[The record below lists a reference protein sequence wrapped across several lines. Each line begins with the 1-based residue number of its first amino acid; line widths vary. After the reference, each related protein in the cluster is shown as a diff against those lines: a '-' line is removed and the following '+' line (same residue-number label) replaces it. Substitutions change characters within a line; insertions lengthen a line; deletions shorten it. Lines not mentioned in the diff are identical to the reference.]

1 MEGIISEIQRFCLH
15 DGPGI
20 RTTVFF
26 KGCPLRC
33 IWCHNPETNQ
43 PFPQVRLYPIKCICC
58 GACAAVCPRGCHE
71 ITETSH
77 VFHSDRCT
85 HCGACLA
92 ACPTKA
98 LSLCGTKWSDA
109 ALLDYVM
116 RDVPFY
122 GDTGGMTLSGG
133 EPMLQGEFACTLLH
147 LAHDRGINTCVQT
160 CGQFDPHFLPD
171 LLQYADHIMWDIKH
185 TDPKKHLEICK
196 MPPDLILKN
205 LRTAAKKRPDI
216 LLRSV
221 VAVGITDTGD
231 HIEALGALAASLGL
245 MHSPKLLAFHPYGAS
260 KADEVGWQ
268 KEKMGAEYIPS
279 DTQMAELQAQLDVCF
294 AKKKQEA
301 TT

>member
-1 MEGIISEIQRFCLH
+1 
-15 DGPGI
+15 
-20 RTTVFF
+20 
-26 KGCPLRC
+26 
-33 IWCHNPETNQ
+33 
-43 PFPQVRLYPIKCICC
+43 
-58 GACAAVCPRGCHE
+58 
-71 ITETSH
+71 
-77 VFHSDRCT
+77 
-85 HCGACLA
+85 
-92 ACPTKA
+92 
-98 LSLCGTKWSDA
+98 
-109 ALLDYVM
+109 
-116 RDVPFY
+116 
-122 GDTGGMTLSGG
+122 MTLSGG

-231 HIEALGALAASLGL
+231 HIEALGALAASLRL

-279 DTQMAELQAQLDVCF
+279 DTQMAELQARLDACF